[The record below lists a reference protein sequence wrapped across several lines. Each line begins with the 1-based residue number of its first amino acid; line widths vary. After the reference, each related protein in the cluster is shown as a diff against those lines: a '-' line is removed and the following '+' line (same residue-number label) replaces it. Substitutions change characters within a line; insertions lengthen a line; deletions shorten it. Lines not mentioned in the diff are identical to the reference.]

1 MRPRRRIVVDTN
13 TLISRLL
20 VPASVPG
27 RAVRKAVDEE
37 VLLVSEATLDELA
50 SVLARPKFDA
60 YVSLEDRQHFILQV
74 ARIAEFVPVLRR
86 VEACRDPKD
95 DKILE
100 VAINGDAE
108 VIVTGDKDLLALHP
122 FMQIPI
128 IRPADFLDT

>member
-1 MRPRRRIVVDTN
+1 MRRRRRIVVDTN
-13 TLISRLL
+13 ALISRLL
-20 VPASVPG
+20 VPGSVPG
-27 RAVRKAVDEE
+27 RVVRKAVDAE

-50 SVLARPKFDA
+50 SVLAWPKFDA
-60 YVSLEDRQHFILQV
+60 YVSLEDRRHFILQV

-86 VEACRDPKD
+86 VEACRDASD

-108 VIVTGDKDLLALHP
+108 LIVTGDNDLLALHP

-128 IRPADFLDT
+128 IRPAVYLET